1 MMRRLGV
8 VGLDAF
14 QFHGFEHAGLA
25 LHLLFQK
32 LDEPALLR
40 HHVVQLLD
48 LVFEVGDAGLK
59 FFHPLGHFICH
70 ENDFARAPPGSRDGE
85 LLGVALPAEFR
96 NNSPAKMPR
105 KLTVQKSATNVMILG
120 VGSFAHSIGRAL
132 AGAGAHVTTYLTRD
146 YGHFPPSLVGRTYVR
161 GVFPNPVP
169 LLRENKTAVVI
180 PQSIDW
186 AVQPWADEL
195 VKSGVAIF
203 SPTGEAMRIE
213 RERDFARELCAKFKI
228 PFPKSF
234 VASNR
239 IEAEKILAKNP
250 QPFVIKN
257 PLCSPTSPIHTIL
270 CETVADT
277 RAWLRNVNYAEGVFL
292 QEYLGRAEAGH
303 IALVSGGEIH
313 SLVTNQE
320 YKYAFNGN
328 MGIVAGAPLGGLVER
343 DEHDKY
349 GLARGLIHPLLP
361 WLRKV
366 NYHGPIQVTAIKT
379 PVGRA
384 SSRAGSSGAS
394 PHRKWH
400 VIEYNIRIGVTSG
413 PMILRMLK
421 NPAET
426 VLRTARNEKLKLE
439 FNDHLNFGCSLT
451 LAGYG
456 YPFTQVRGPQLPL
469 EVDGKFDCDVWW
481 NEVARSA
488 DGNLISTGHRI
499 ADVIALAPKLD
510 AAIAKAYANIRK
522 IRVVGS
528 YFRTDVGQSLW
539 PPGTV

>member
-1 MMRRLGV
+1 
-8 VGLDAF
+8 
-14 QFHGFEHAGLA
+14 
-25 LHLLFQK
+25 
-32 LDEPALLR
+32 
-40 HHVVQLLD
+40 
-48 LVFEVGDAGLK
+48 
-59 FFHPLGHFICH
+59 
-70 ENDFARAPPGSRDGE
+70 
-85 LLGVALPAEFR
+85 
-96 NNSPAKMPR
+96 
-105 KLTVQKSATNVMILG
+105 MILG
-120 VGSFAHSIGRAL
+120 VGSFAHSIGKAL
-132 AGAGAHVTTYLTRD
+132 ADAGADVSTYLTRN
-146 YGHFPPSLVGRTYVR
+146 YGHFPPSLAGETFHRDA
-161 GVFPNPVP
+161 FPSPVP
-169 LLRENKTAVVI
+169 LIRERKIDVVI

-186 AVQPWADEL
+186 ALAPWAADL
-195 VKSGVAIF
+195 LKSGVGIF

-213 RERDFARELCAKFKI
+213 RERDFARELCAKFRI

-239 IEAEKILAKNP
+239 IEAERILAKNP

-257 PLCSPTSPIHTIL
+257 PLCSPTSPVHTIL

-277 RAWLRNVNYAEGVFL
+277 RAWLRHVNYAEGVFL

-303 IALVSGGEIH
+303 IALVSGGEIY

-328 MGIVAGAPLGGLVER
+328 QGIVAGAPLGGLVER
-343 DEHDKY
+343 DENDKY
-349 GLARGLIHPLLP
+349 GLARGLLHPLLP

-366 NYHGPIQVTAIKT
+366 NYHGPIQVTAIKSNSS
-379 PVGRA
+379 VGRA
-384 SSRAGSSGAS
+384 SSRAGLEKSNARGGSRGRS
-394 PHRKWH
+394 PHQKWH

-421 NPAET
+421 NPAD
-426 VLRTARNEKLKLE
+426 VILRTTRNEKLKLE
-439 FNDHLNFGCSLT
+439 FNEELNFGCSLT

-481 NEVARSA
+481 NEVAQGA
-488 DGNLISTGHRI
+488 DGNLVATGHRI
-499 ADVIALAPKLD
+499 ADVIALASKLD
-510 AAIAKAYANIRK
+510 AAIAMAYANIRK

>member
-1 MMRRLGV
+1 MV
-8 VGLDAF
+8 
-14 QFHGFEHAGLA
+14 
-25 LHLLFQK
+25 
-32 LDEPALLR
+32 
-40 HHVVQLLD
+40 
-48 LVFEVGDAGLK
+48 
-59 FFHPLGHFICH
+59 
-70 ENDFARAPPGSRDGE
+70 
-85 LLGVALPAEFR
+85 
-96 NNSPAKMPR
+96 
-105 KLTVQKSATNVMILG
+105 LG
-120 VGSFAHSIGRAL
+120 VGSFAHSIGQAL
-132 AGAGAHVTTYLTRD
+132 ADAGASVSTYLTRN
-146 YGHFPPSLVGRTYVR
+146 YGHYPPSLVGPTFSREAFQSPCPLIKER
-161 GVFPNPVP
+161 GVE
-169 LLRENKTAVVI
+169 LVI

-186 AVQPWADEL
+186 AQAPWAEEL
-195 VKSGVAIF
+195 MKSGAGVF

-213 RERDFARELCAKFKI
+213 RERDFARKLCADFKI
-228 PFPKSF
+228 PFPQAY

-239 IEAEKILAKNP
+239 LEAEKILAQHP

-257 PLCSPTSPIHTIL
+257 PLCSPTSPVHTIL
-270 CETVADT
+270 CETVEDT
-277 RAWLRNVNYAEGVFL
+277 RAWLRHVNYAEGVFL

-303 IALVSGGEIH
+303 IVLVSGGEIH

-343 DEHDKY
+343 DPDDKY
-349 GLARGLIHPLLP
+349 GLARQLIHPLLP
-361 WLRKV
+361 WLREVKF
-366 NYHGPIQVTAIKT
+366 NGPLQVTAIK
-379 PVGRA
+379 VGQA
-384 SSRAGSSGAS
+384 SSLSTSRNENSMTGRM
-394 PHRKWH
+394 PVPRWH

-421 NPAET
+421 NPMET
-426 VLRTARNEKLKLE
+426 LLRAARNEKLDPQ
-439 FNDHLNFGCSLT
+439 FNKGVNFGCSLT

-456 YPFTQVRGPQLPL
+456 YPFTQVRSPHLPL

-481 NEVARSA
+481 NEVARGA
-488 DGNLISTGHRI
+488 DGKLMSTGHRI